1 MGMSIVH
8 LILLMQT
15 HTERERDDGV
25 DAQQPDDGDATPGPA
40 AAAGG
45 VARVKRVAAFVAEL
59 WGGVG
64 LTSFTSIHPPKT
76 TQRITQHGEKN
87 HAAR

>member
-15 HTERERDDGV
+15 HRERERDDGV

-45 VARVKRVAAFVAEL
+45 VARVAAFVAEL

-64 LTSFTSIHPPKT
+64 LTSSTSIHPPKT
-76 TQRITQHGEKN
+76 TQRITQHGE
-87 HAAR
+87 